1 MTTEEPTYSNRPVAP
16 PSDDALGFW
25 EATKDRRFVLPW
37 CASCG
42 TPFWH
47 PRAACPS
54 CLSPDI
60 EWRDASGRGTV
71 YAVSVMHQAALPQL
85 ADRVPYAVA
94 LIDLAEGPRMMSNVI
109 GCPADD
115 VRVGM
120 AVELTWEALPD
131 GRHFPQFQPAPA
143 A

>member
-1 MTTEEPTYSNRPVAP
+1 MTTNPPAGSNRPVAP
-16 PSDDALGFW
+16 PSDEAVPFW
-25 EATKDRRFVLPW
+25 EATKERRLVLPW
-37 CASCG
+37 CTHCR

-54 CLSPDI
+54 CLSTDI
-60 EWRDASGRGTV
+60 EWREASGVGTV

-94 LIDLAEGPRMMSNVI
+94 LVDLAEGPRMMSNVI
-109 GCPADD
+109 GCPAGD
-115 VRVGM
+115 VHVGM
-120 AVELTWEALPD
+120 PVSITWEALPD

-143 A
+143 R